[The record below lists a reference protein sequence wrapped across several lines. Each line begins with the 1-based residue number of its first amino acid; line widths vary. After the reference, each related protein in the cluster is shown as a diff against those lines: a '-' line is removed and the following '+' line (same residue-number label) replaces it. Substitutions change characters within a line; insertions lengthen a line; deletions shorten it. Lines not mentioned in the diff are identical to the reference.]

1 MNSSLY
7 WHGKPCSLP
16 LLSAL
21 IGNLNTGFGG
31 HVLWHL
37 GRHAAVILALGCQC
51 QSAFRQGLEG
61 ASCYLPLIQGLII
74 VWYRHCNSLVVCLSV
89 LGRCGGSIPT
99 QHTVYL
105 TKSLKRDK
113 PAGSGLFLELC
124 LRLPG
129 TCEDLHAF
137 PRHPHVWGS
146 LMLNNN

>member
-16 LLSAL
+16 LQSAL

-31 HVLWHL
+31 HILWHI
-37 GRHAAVILALGCQC
+37 GRHTAVILALGCQC
-51 QSAFRQGLEG
+51 QTAFRMDLKGKLLSTPDPRFNYSLVQTL
-61 ASCYLPLIQGLII
+61 Q
-74 VWYRHCNSLVVCLSV
+74 SLVVCLSV

-105 TKSLKRDK
+105 TKSLKREK
-113 PAGSGLFLELC
+113 PAGSGLFLELY

-129 TCEDLHAF
+129 TREDLHAF
-137 PRHPHVWGS
+137 PKHPMSEGARC
-146 LMLNNN
+146 